1 MLDPVLLRSF
11 VTVVETGNFTRAA
24 ERLHLTQST
33 ISQQI
38 IRLEQHLGV
47 RLLDRSQRQV
57 WPTEDGERLLG
68 YARRLL
74 RLDEEARQAFSP
86 VQAQRAL
93 RLGVPE
99 DLAGEVLTEP
109 LSRFIGERPHVRL
122 EVESGLSSPLLRLY
136 RDGELD
142 LLLVKQWGADR
153 DRHAGWHEPLSWVCS
168 AGQTQLAD
176 PVPLVVFPVG
186 ALYRQE
192 MINALEAR
200 GRSWRISYSSTS
212 LASLGAAVSAGLGV
226 SLIPTRSVL
235 PTHRVLG
242 EAQGFTPVQGLEL
255 ALYGRKGLDADGLA
269 LRELLQA
276 LCEQRAGCRG
286 GQPPTPPPPA
296 RGSSPG
302 SLPSIS

>member
-1 MLDPVLLRSF
+1 MLDPLLLRSF

-38 IRLEQHLGV
+38 IRLEQSLGV

-74 RLDEEARQAFSP
+74 RLEEEARQAFSP
-86 VQAQRAL
+86 VQAERAL

-122 EVESGLSSPLLRLY
+122 EVESGLSNPLLRLY
-136 RDGELD
+136 RNGELD

-153 DRHAGWHEPLSWVCS
+153 DRHA
-168 AGQTQLAD
+168 AGG
-176 PVPLVVFPVG
+176 VPGGCVVP
-186 ALYRQE
+186 
-192 MINALEAR
+192 
-200 GRSWRISYSSTS
+200 
-212 LASLGAAVSAGLGV
+212 AGN
-226 SLIPTRSVL
+226 
-235 PTHRVLG
+235 
-242 EAQGFTPVQGLEL
+242 
-255 ALYGRKGLDADGLA
+255 D
-269 LRELLQA
+269 
-276 LCEQRAGCRG
+276 QRA
-286 GQPPTPPPPA
+286 
-296 RGSSPG
+296 
-302 SLPSIS
+302 